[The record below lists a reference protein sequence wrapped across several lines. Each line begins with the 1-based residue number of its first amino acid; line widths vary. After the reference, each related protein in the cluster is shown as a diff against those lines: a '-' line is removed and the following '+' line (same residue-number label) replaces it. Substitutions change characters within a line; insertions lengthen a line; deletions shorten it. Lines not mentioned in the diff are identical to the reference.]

1 MTAFIRQSF
10 RVQLVQGSQSTTTLK
25 GTGLALVV
33 KDREAEMGGVY
44 AAFMTVKLAT
54 KQSKPV
60 PLAGRT

>member
-54 KQSKPV
+54 
-60 PLAGRT
+60 